1 MRRGL
6 TSLRR
11 RFRRLT
17 GAHARFQLAVVLT
30 IFAVSYVLVPRLAHL
45 VNTMGDYNPTH
56 YEPKDADRAEWL
68 QRQGDPDAF
77 LYSISGETLFSVA
90 LFVLVAVVWLTL
102 VPERTP
108 RRRPPS
114 R

>member
-1 MRRGL
+1 
-6 TSLRR
+6 
-11 RFRRLT
+11 
-17 GAHARFQLAVVLT
+17 VLT
-30 IFAVSYVLVPRLAHL
+30 IFAVSYVIVPRLARF
-45 VNTMGDYNPTH
+45 VDTMGDYNPAH

-68 QRQGDPDAF
+68 QRQGDAGAF

-90 LFVLVAVVWLTL
+90 LFLLVAVVWLTI
-102 VPERTP
+102 VPERAP

>member
-1 MRRGL
+1 MAAGRIAEKVGKEKW
-6 TSLRR
+6 
-11 RFRRLT
+11 
-17 GAHARFQLAVVLT
+17 GK
-30 IFAVSYVLVPRLAHL
+30 LVRDRVCEPLGMKGVAF
-45 VNTMGDYNPTH
+45 TTTDI
-56 YEPKDADRAEWL
+56 PKDADRAEWL

-90 LFVLVAVVWLTL
+90 LFLLVAVVWLTI
-102 VPERTP
+102 VPERSP

>member
-1 MRRGL
+1 ML
-6 TSLRR
+6 SLRR

-17 GAHARFQLAVVLT
+17 GGHARFQFAVVLT
-30 IFAVSYVLVPRLAHL
+30 ICAVSYVVVPRLVHL
-45 VNTMGDYNPTH
+45 VSTIGHYNPAH

-68 QRQGDPDAF
+68 RRQADPDAF
-77 LYSISGETLFSVA
+77 LYSISGDTLVSVA
-90 LFVLVAVVWLTL
+90 LFLLVAVVWLTL
-102 VPERTP
+102 VPERAP

>member
-1 MRRGL
+1 
-6 TSLRR
+6 
-11 RFRRLT
+11 
-17 GAHARFQLAVVLT
+17 
-30 IFAVSYVLVPRLAHL
+30 VSYVLVPRLAHL
-45 VNTMGDYNPTH
+45 VNTVGDYNPTH

-90 LFVLVAVVWLTL
+90 LFLLVAVVWLTL
-102 VPERTP
+102 VPERAP

>member
-1 MRRGL
+1 M
-6 TSLRR
+6 
-11 RFRRLT
+11 
-17 GAHARFQLAVVLT
+17 HARFQFAVVLT
-30 IFAVSYVLVPRLAHL
+30 IFAVSYVVVPRLVHL
-45 VNTMGDYNPTH
+45 VDTLGHYNPTH
-56 YEPKDADRAEWL
+56 YEPKDADREEWL
-68 QRQGDPDAF
+68 LRQGADAF

-102 VPERTP
+102 VPERAP

>member
-1 MRRGL
+1 M
-6 TSLRR
+6 
-11 RFRRLT
+11 
-17 GAHARFQLAVVLT
+17 
-30 IFAVSYVLVPRLAHL
+30 SYVVVPRIAHL
-45 VNTMGDYNPTH
+45 VDTLGTYNPTH
-56 YEPKDADRAEWL
+56 YEPKDADREEWL

-90 LFVLVAVVWLTL
+90 LFILVAVVWLTL
-102 VPERTP
+102 VPERAP

>member
-1 MRRGL
+1 M
-6 TSLRR
+6 
-11 RFRRLT
+11 
-17 GAHARFQLAVVLT
+17 
-30 IFAVSYVLVPRLAHL
+30 LVPRLAHL
-45 VNTMGDYNPTH
+45 VNPMGDYNPAH

-68 QRQGDPDAF
+68 QRQGDGAF
-77 LYSISGETLFSVA
+77 LYSVSGETLFSVA